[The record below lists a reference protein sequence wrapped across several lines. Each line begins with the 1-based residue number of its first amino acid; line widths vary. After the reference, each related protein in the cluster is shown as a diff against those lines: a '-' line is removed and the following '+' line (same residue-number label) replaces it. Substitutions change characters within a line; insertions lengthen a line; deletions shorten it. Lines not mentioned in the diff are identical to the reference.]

1 MKFRKRTAGAL
12 LLAFC
17 LTALLPQSRAQA
29 AGSYQWPVPASKTV
43 TQNYKAGSHTGIDIG
58 GSSGSKIVATKAG
71 TVLHV
76 YSGCVNQN
84 AAKSG
89 NKDCAAAGCSPNCST
104 YTKSGKQIC
113 NWGYG
118 NGLIIRHADGSG
130 YSMYAHMQT
139 VSVSKGQTVA
149 QGATLGT
156 MGSSGYST
164 GAHLHFELTATVEKR
179 GTYYAPTA
187 SINSNTS
194 SIAYTDSPQGGST
207 PTVSVSFSQATD
219 PAYTAK
225 QKITDT
231 NAVVVT
237 QVNKSAGVSVTQM
250 GLCLYDA
257 SGKQIKRYTENISN
271 VGANTTKYHSWYDIN
286 SEVGVTLTPGTT
298 YQYRFF
304 GVFNGQEKMGSL
316 NSFTTTGQAPAKQ
329 FNVTFVTDGGN
340 LVRQVTQGQPY
351 GELPAQLV
359 VPDGYEVDGW
369 YTAREGG
376 TKITASTIF
385 NGSSDVTL
393 YLRLRAVETA
403 EPESYTVYFYD
414 STSGGSLVASRTAT
428 NGETYDLPADPVRD
442 GYRFTGWYTASG
454 SRVTASTTVSLT
466 GNQELYAHWEQEEE
480 QAWSITLSS
489 YPADDQGM
497 VELSDT
503 QAESGAWVTIRIR
516 ENDLFGFVGLSVTT
530 DSGKAVTLHE
540 YTGKVYRFL
549 MPDEPVDV
557 YAEFE
562 EKDIICNGGSSCPSY
577 RLRDVSVSDWFHAA
591 VDYAVEN
598 GIMNG
603 TSATT
608 FEPNDMVTRG
618 MMAQILYNME
628 GLPMTS
634 SPYFSDVALSA
645 WYADAVGW
653 VSAWDIMNGYGDS
666 RFGPDDGVTREQIA
680 AILYQYAGYKGY
692 ARQNASSLSS
702 FSDAGQVSSWA
713 EQAMRWAYG
722 NHLINGRSTGIL
734 APGQTATRA
743 EVAQILWTF
752 CTTVAQ

>member
-1 MKFRKRTAGAL
+1 MKLRKFTARVL
-12 LLAFC
+12 LLAGC
-17 LTALLPQSRAQA
+17 LTALFSTGQAMA
-29 AGSYQWPVPASKTV
+29 AGSYQWPVPASKNV
-43 TQNYKAGSHTGIDIG
+43 TQPYKPGSHTGIDIG
-58 GSSGSKIVATKAG
+58 GSKGSTIVATKAG
-71 TVLHV
+71 TVVYV

-84 AAKSG
+84 AANSG
-89 NKDCAAAGCSPNCST
+89 NKDCAAAGCSPNCGT
-104 YTKSGKQIC
+104 YTKNGKQIC

-118 NGLIIRHADGSG
+118 NGLIIQHADGSG
-130 YSMYAHMQT
+130 YSMYAHMNS

-164 GAHLHFELTATVEKR
+164 GAHLHFELTASVEKR

-194 SIAYTDSPQGGST
+194 SIAYTDTPGGST
-207 PTVSVSFSQATD
+207 SQTVTVSFSNATD
-219 PAYTAK
+219 ANYTSK

-257 SGKQIKRYTENISN
+257 SGKQIKRYIENISN
-271 VGANTTKYHSWYDIN
+271 VGVNTTKYHSWYDIN

-304 GVFNGQEKMGSL
+304 GIFNGQEKMGPL

-351 GELPAQLV
+351 GEMPAQLA

-376 TKITASTIF
+376 TKVTASTIF
-385 NGSSDVTL
+385 NGNSDVTL
-393 YLRLRAVETA
+393 YLRLKAVET
-403 EPESYTVYFYD
+403 ETEQQYTVYFYNR
-414 STSGGSLVASRTAT
+414 TSGGSIVASRTVT
-428 NGETYDLPADPVRD
+428 NGQTYDLPADPTRE
-442 GYRFTGWYTASG
+442 GYRFTGWYTADGKQITS
-454 SRVTASTTVSLT
+454 STTVSLT
-466 GNQELYAHWEQEEE
+466 GNQELYAQWEEE
-480 QAWSITLSS
+480 AAAHSITLTS
-489 YPADDQGM
+489 YPADDRGM

-503 QAESGAWVTIRIR
+503 QAEAGAWVTVRIQ
-516 ENDLFGFVGLSVTT
+516 ENDNYSFVSLSVKTASGQPVSVREY
-530 DSGKAVTLHE
+530 SGKVF
-540 YTGKVYRFL
+540 RFL
-549 MPDEPVDV
+549 MPDEPAAV

-562 EKDIICNGGSSCPSY
+562 EKDTHCDGGAGCPSQ
-577 RLRDVSVSDWFHAA
+577 LMRDIRVSDWFHPA
-591 VDYAVEN
+591 VDYMIEN

-608 FEPNDMVTRG
+608 FEPSDAVTRA

-628 GLPMTS
+628 GTPMTS
-634 SPYFSDVALSA
+634 SPYFSDVPLAA

-666 RFGPDDGVTREQIA
+666 RFGPEDGVTREQIA
-680 AILYQYAGYKGY
+680 TILYQYASYKGY
-692 ARQNASSLSS
+692 ARSSSGSLSAYR
-702 FSDAGQVSSWA
+702 DAGQVSSWA
-713 EQAMRWAYG
+713 EPAMKWAVYRG
-722 NHLINGRSTGIL
+722 LISGTSGTTL
-734 APGQTATRA
+734 SPQSVATRA
-743 EVAQILWTF
+743 EVAQILMTF
-752 CTTVAQ
+752 CENIAK